1 MAKDNTFYFPHDYN
15 ARNDIKIKKLF
26 ANHGWIGY
34 GLFWAIIEELYNNAN
49 ALPTDYESIA
59 FDLRSEVTLIKSI
72 INDFDLFQIKDDF
85 FGSLSIQRRLEDR
98 NNKTTKARESA
109 FKRWNKCESN
119 ANALPT
125 QSDSNAI
132 KESKVKEIINYNP
145 MGFEEPKKADN
156 DNDNE
161 KDFIDNSNFLNT
173 EGKDN
178 GQYSFGV
185 VVEKPKK
192 NKKSLLTKISFNDS
206 LIFDKVNF
214 KNRFPN
220 WSKEKLLHYY
230 NSALSYSV
238 EGNKYVD
245 WGMAINNWAS
255 RDETKGMKF
264 KSDAPTEISLE
275 EERANRREEGI
286 ANMKAR
292 GLN

>member
-1 MAKDNTFYFPHDYN
+1 M
-15 ARNDIKIKKLF
+15 
-26 ANHGWIGY
+26 
-34 GLFWAIIEELYNNAN
+34 
-49 ALPTDYESIA
+49 
-59 FDLRSEVTLIKSI
+59 
-72 INDFDLFQIKDDF
+72 
-85 FGSLSIQRRLEDR
+85 
-98 NNKTTKARESA
+98 
-109 FKRWNKCESN
+109 
-119 ANALPT
+119 
-125 QSDSNAI
+125 
-132 KESKVKEIINYNP
+132 KESFVLYKSFYEPTKNLCIEDKASLYDAIFQYQIEGIEPPNTSRIYMAFLFFKNQFRLDEEKYSKVVERNKSNGSKGGRPSLNSKPKITNEIPNNP

-220 WSKEKLLHYY
+220 WSKEKLIHYY

-255 RDETKGMKF
+255 RDENKGMKF
-264 KSDAPTEISLE
+264 KEDASLQETET
-275 EERANRREEGI
+275 ERKIREF
-286 ANMKAR
+286 KAR
-292 GLN
+292 GF

>member
-161 KDFIDNSNFLNT
+161 KDFIDKKNISLNT
-173 EGKDN
+173 EEKDV
-178 GQYSFGV
+178 GTKVLV
-185 VVEKPKK
+185 VDEKFLEYVKNNFPTVAKLQMPNSEQVAK
-192 NKKSLLTKISFNDS
+192 LKATYKFSSIEKTLKAMENKKALLKTYKSCILTLTNWLDRDDDSKIISP
-206 LIFDKVNF
+206 LQ
-214 KNRFPN
+214 
-220 WSKEKLLHYY
+220 
-230 NSALSYSV
+230 
-238 EGNKYVD
+238 
-245 WGMAINNWAS
+245 
-255 RDETKGMKF
+255 ETE
-264 KSDAPTEISLE
+264 TERKI
-275 EERANRREEGI
+275 REF
-286 ANMKAR
+286 KAR
-292 GLN
+292 GF

>member
-145 MGFEEPKKADN
+145 MGFQEPKKADN
-156 DNDNE
+156 EKDNE
-161 KDFIDNSNFLNT
+161 KDFIDKKNISLNT
-173 EGKDN
+173 EEKDV
-178 GQYSFGV
+178 GTKVLV
-185 VVEKPKK
+185 VDEKFLEYVKTNFPTVAKLQMPNSEQVAK
-192 NKKSLLTKISFNDS
+192 LKATYKFSSIEKTLKAMENKKALLKTYKSCILTLTNWLDRDDDSKIISP
-206 LIFDKVNF
+206 LQ
-214 KNRFPN
+214 
-220 WSKEKLLHYY
+220 
-230 NSALSYSV
+230 
-238 EGNKYVD
+238 
-245 WGMAINNWAS
+245 
-255 RDETKGMKF
+255 ETE
-264 KSDAPTEISLE
+264 TERKI
-275 EERANRREEGI
+275 REF
-286 ANMKAR
+286 KAR
-292 GLN
+292 GF